1 MSRAPWVLP
10 LTLLD
15 CDKVLPKRGPLT
27 LRGQLTL
34 EGQINFYQ
42 MVTGCPSQVVQK
54 IFYGGVGVKK

>member
-34 EGQINFYQ
+34 EEQINFYQ

-54 IFYGGVGVKK
+54 ICYGGVGVKK